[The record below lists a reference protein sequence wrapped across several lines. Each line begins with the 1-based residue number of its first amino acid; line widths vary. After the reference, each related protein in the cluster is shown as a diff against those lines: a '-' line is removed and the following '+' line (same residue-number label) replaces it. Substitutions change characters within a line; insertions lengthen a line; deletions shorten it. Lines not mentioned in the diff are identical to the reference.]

1 MTITTP
7 QKQQIQ
13 AAIMA
18 DFESRSAATSGYV
31 QSRHANYLGINT
43 SVYSR
48 MKSGETDRL
57 LSDGEWVRLALK
69 LNVQLLELSWKV
81 AKTATFRTITG
92 QLQVCMNNA
101 VGGIFCDDSNLG
113 KTFAGKEFARHYAN
127 VAFVDCSGVKTWS
140 KLIRAIARAFGFN
153 TNGSLTEIR
162 QGVIDGVLALEH
174 PLIILDEAGDLS
186 DSAILELK
194 GLWNSL
200 EYLCGWYMMGANG
213 LRVKMERKMNWNK
226 VGYEELFNR
235 LGSRF
240 QNMTATMTEGQTMI
254 FKRKQIE
261 LMTKTQRPDLPPE
274 QVAEIVNACQG
285 NARRLRIELMK
296 LSAVI

>member
-7 QKQQIQ
+7 QKQQVQ

-18 DFESRSAATSGYV
+18 DFETRNTVKGYS

-43 SVYSR
+43 SIYSR

-57 LSDGEWVRLALK
+57 LSDGEWVRIALK
-69 LNVQLLELSWKV
+69 LNVQLTELSWKP
-81 AKTATFRTITG
+81 AKTPTFRTITG
-92 QLQVCMNNA
+92 QLQACMNNA
-101 VGGIFCDDSNLG
+101 IGGIFCDDSSIG
-113 KTFAGKEFARHYAN
+113 KTFAAREFALHYAN

-140 KLIRAIARAFGFN
+140 KLIRAIASAFGFN
-153 TNGSLTEIR
+153 EKGVLSEIR
-162 QGVIDGVLALEH
+162 QGVIDGVLALDH

-194 GLWNSL
+194 GLWNAL

-213 LRVKMERKMNWNK
+213 LRVKMERKLSWNK

-235 LGSRF
+235 LGNRF
-240 QNMTATMTEGQTMI
+240 QNMTGTMTEGQVMI

-261 LMTKTQRPDLPPE
+261 LMAKAQRPNLTAE
-274 QVAEIVNACQG
+274 RVAEIVNACQG
-285 NARRLRIELMK
+285 NARRLRIELLK
-296 LSAVI
+296 IEE